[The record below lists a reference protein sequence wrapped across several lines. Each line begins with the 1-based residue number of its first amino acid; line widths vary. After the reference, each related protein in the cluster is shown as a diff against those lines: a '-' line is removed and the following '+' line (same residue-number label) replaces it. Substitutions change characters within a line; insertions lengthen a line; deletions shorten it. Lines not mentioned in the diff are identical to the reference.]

1 MELLL
6 SPWMQGFSLSFSHI
20 TLCILLSAC
29 WGVVTPLHKV
39 ASPIGSG
46 EVRREEE
53 REEES
58 RAEQRRA
65 EEGRGK
71 QSRAEDE
78 MVLNGL
84 RGSYRR
90 IEKR

>member
-39 ASPIGSG
+39 ASPIGRG
-46 EVRREEE
+46 EVRRGEE
-53 REEES
+53 R
-58 RAEQRRA
+58 
-65 EEGRGK
+65 RGK

>member
-39 ASPIGSG
+39 ASPIGRG

-53 REEES
+53 SRAEES
-58 RAEQRRA
+58 RAEQSRA
-65 EEGRGK
+65 E
-71 QSRAEDE
+71 QSRAEQSRAE
-78 MVLNGL
+78 QRM
-84 RGSYRR
+84 RWF
-90 IEKR
+90 

>member
-39 ASPIGSG
+39 ASPIGRG
-46 EVRREEE
+46 EVRRGEE
-53 REEES
+53 R
-58 RAEQRRA
+58 
-65 EEGRGK
+65 RGK
-71 QSRAEDE
+71 QSRADESRAEDE
-78 MVLNGL
+78 MVLNGW
-84 RGSYRR
+84 R
-90 IEKR
+90 

>member
-39 ASPIGSG
+39 ASPIGRG
-46 EVRREEE
+46 EVR

-78 MVLNGL
+78 MVLNGW
-84 RGSYRR
+84 R
-90 IEKR
+90 

>member
-39 ASPIGSG
+39 ASPIGRG

-53 REEES
+53 R

-65 EEGRGK
+65 EQSRGK

-84 RGSYRR
+84 R
-90 IEKR
+90 